1 MSSYIFGYGTSMI
14 SWAALST
21 GHPQKML
28 MQLEAPNVSH
38 IGPKGK
44 IGMLKNQE
52 IRNKTIKNRKRD
64 IFLGPMVRILNTFS
78 ELEKTD
84 NIVGIYYQ

>member
-1 MSSYIFGYGTSMI
+1 MFFLADFYIYIFGYGISML
-14 SWAALST
+14 SWAAST

-28 MQLEAPNVSH
+28 MQLEAPNVSY

-52 IRNKTIKNRKRD
+52 IRNKTKK
-64 IFLGPMVRILNTFS
+64 
-78 ELEKTD
+78 K
-84 NIVGIYYQ
+84 